1 MPDSKTDR
9 IPEHES
15 PVRRIVAD
23 SSGEEYGAIKSFSEA
38 KKIPNAYV
46 VFEGD
51 YGGQIYLTC
60 PMSKIKCNE
69 KTLKQLLYDI
79 DACCFDYFDST
90 GIYYEVHQAYE
101 GIAGGMGGGITKTD
115 IWIHPKVVE
124 LEIASQIKQVING
137 ERNRIN
143 VLR

>member
-1 MPDSKTDR
+1 MNNSKIDR
-9 IPEHES
+9 IPGHES

-60 PMSKIKCNE
+60 PMSKINCNE
-69 KTLKQLLYDI
+69 KILKQLFSDI
-79 DACCFDYFDST
+79 
-90 GIYYEVHQAYE
+90 G
-101 GIAGGMGGGITKTD
+101 
-115 IWIHPKVVE
+115 
-124 LEIASQIKQVING
+124 
-137 ERNRIN
+137 R
-143 VLR
+143 

>member
-1 MPDSKTDR
+1 MNNSKTDR

-23 SSGEEYGAIKSFSEA
+23 SSGEKYGAIKSFSEA

-60 PMSKIKCNE
+60 PMSKINCDE
-69 KTLKQLLYDI
+69 KILKQLLSDI
-79 DACCFDYFDST
+79 DAYCFDYLNST
-90 GIYYEVHQAYE
+90 GIYYEVHQTNE

-115 IWIHPKVVE
+115 VWIHPKVVE
-124 LEIASQIKQVING
+124 LGIASHIKQVIDG
-137 ERNRIN
+137 VRNRIN